1 MKRFLFLS
9 FVSLFVVVDAV
20 AQPAKQNAPWKRYTI
35 RREEFSVMLPVHPA
49 MATRKTMVVR
59 FSQERQL
66 RTLGAYAD
74 GLAFTILSAENSS
87 PRESLDDY
95 LEQEIFTHAGW
106 ERSSEKEITVNG
118 FKGKQYIVPNKIPG
132 TMQIF
137 ATRNHIYRFHAFGA
151 TIDDARVKQFFS
163 SIVLGPQSGAIEVKD
178 GNGVPIKSNL
188 DNANAFTVKEVDQRP
203 FIAFKPEPAYT
214 EEARQNALAG
224 TVLLKAIFTADGV
237 VTSIKVASGLP
248 YGLEENAVE
257 AAKKIRF
264 IPAVKDGKFV
274 STWMQLEYSFNLY

>member
-1 MKRFLFLS
+1 MKGVVFICTLLLF
-9 FVSLFVVVDAV
+9 AV
-20 AQPAKQNAPWKRYTI
+20 EALAQPAKQPASWQRYTI

-49 MATRKTMVVR
+49 MASRKTMVMR

-74 GLAFTILSAENSS
+74 GLAFTILSTENSN

-106 ERSSEKEITVNG
+106 ERSSEKELAVYG

-151 TIDDARVKQFFS
+151 TIDDPRVKQFFS
-163 SIVLGPQSGAIEVKD
+163 SIKLGPQNQGIEVKD

-188 DNANAFTVKEVDQRP
+188 DNANAFTIKEVDQRP

-214 EEARQNALAG
+214 QEARQNAVAG
-224 TVLLKAIFTADGV
+224 SVVLKAIFTADGI
-237 VTSIKVASGLP
+237 VTNIKVASGLP
-248 YGLEENAVE
+248 YGLEENAID
-257 AAKKIRF
+257 AAKKVRF